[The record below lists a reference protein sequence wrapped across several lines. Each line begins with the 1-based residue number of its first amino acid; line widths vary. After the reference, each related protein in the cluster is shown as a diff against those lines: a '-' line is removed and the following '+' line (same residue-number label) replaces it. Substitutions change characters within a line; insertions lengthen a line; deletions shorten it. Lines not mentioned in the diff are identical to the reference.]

1 MLAIGDVAPDFSLKT
16 FDNKE
21 IKLSA
26 FKNKQPVVV
35 FFYPADST
43 PGCTKEACTFEK
55 KAPDFKKFNAK
66 ILGVSS
72 GGVADKEKFVKTNK
86 LQSMDL
92 LIDAGD
98 KLRTSWKVPRA
109 LFGAFPGKHYIY

>member
-1 MLAIGDVAPDFSLKT
+1 MLAVGDVAPDFALKT

-21 IKLSA
+21 FKLSS

-55 KAPDFKKFNAK
+55 KGIF
-66 ILGVSS
+66 
-72 GGVADKEKFVKTNK
+72 
-86 LQSMDL
+86 
-92 LIDAGD
+92 
-98 KLRTSWKVPRA
+98 
-109 LFGAFPGKHYIY
+109 